1 MTGSGLYRI
10 SRPEQQFT
18 YRENSMTNS
27 EIALSRL
34 LDEASVRDTV
44 ARFADAATR
53 GDTDRFRATWAEDA
67 EWTIGDHVHA
77 VGVDDIVSTF
87 RKLRDE
93 RDFFVQFAVQGP
105 IEISGD
111 EATTGII
118 CNEAARGPG
127 ETYYRN
133 HAVTADRLR
142 RSENGWVFT
151 SRSFQYLWLDTSPFT
166 GNAFKLP
173 AGF

>member
-1 MTGSGLYRI
+1 MTA
-10 SRPEQQFT
+10 T
-18 YRENSMTNS
+18 HTEN
-27 EIALSRL
+27 ALSRL

-53 GDTDRFRATWAEDA
+53 GDIDRFRATWDEDG
-67 EWTIGDHVHA
+67 EWTIGERVHA

-87 RKLRDE
+87 RNLRAE

-111 EATTGII
+111 QASTGII
-118 CNEAARGPG
+118 CHEAARGPG

-133 HAVTADRLR
+133 HCVTVDHLK

-151 SRSFQYLWLDTSPFT
+151 SRSFQYVWLDTSPFT

>member
-1 MTGSGLYRI
+1 MSTTDI
-10 SRPEQQFT
+10 
-18 YRENSMTNS
+18 EN
-27 EIALSRL
+27 ALSRL
-34 LDEASVRDTV
+34 LDEAAIRDTV

-67 EWTIGDHVHA
+67 EWTIGERVHA

-93 RDFFVQFAVQGP
+93 RDFFVQFAVPGP
-105 IEISGD
+105 IEIHGD
-111 EATTGII
+111 EATTSII
-118 CNEAARGPG
+118 CHEAARGPG

-133 HAVTADRLR
+133 HSVAVDRLK

>member
-1 MTGSGLYRI
+1 MTTVHN
-10 SRPEQQFT
+10 ED
-18 YRENSMTNS
+18 
-27 EIALSRL
+27 ALSRL
-34 LDEASVRDTV
+34 LDEAAVRDTI

-67 EWTIGDHVHA
+67 EWTIGERVHA
-77 VGVDDIVSTF
+77 VGMDDIVSTF
-87 RKLRDE
+87 QKLRDE

-111 EATTGII
+111 EATTSII
-118 CNEAARGPG
+118 CHEAARGPG

-133 HAVTADRLR
+133 HSVTADRLR

-166 GNAFKLP
+166 GNAFQLP

>member
-1 MTGSGLYRI
+1 MT
-10 SRPEQQFT
+10 
-18 YRENSMTNS
+18 MTNA

-53 GDTDRFRATWAEDA
+53 GDIDRFRATWATDA
-67 EWTIGDHVHA
+67 EWMIGERVHA
-77 VGVDDIVSTF
+77 VGVDDIVSTYQ
-87 RKLRDE
+87 RLRE
-93 RDFFVQFAVQGP
+93 GRDFFVQFAVQGP

-111 EATTGII
+111 EATTSII
-118 CNEAARGPG
+118 CHEAARGPG

-133 HAVTADRLR
+133 HCVTADRLK

-151 SRSFQYLWLDTSPFT
+151 SRSFQYLWLDTSAFT
-166 GNAFKLP
+166 GNAFELP

>member
-1 MTGSGLYRI
+1 MTTI
-10 SRPEQQFT
+10 EA
-18 YRENSMTNS
+18 
-27 EIALSRL
+27 ALSRL
-34 LDEASVRDTV
+34 LDEASIRDTV

-53 GDTDRFRATWAEDA
+53 GDIDRFRATWAADA
-67 EWTIGDHVHA
+67 EWTIGERVHA

-105 IEISGD
+105 IDISGD
-111 EATTGII
+111 EATTSII
-118 CNEAARGPG
+118 CHEAARGPG
-127 ETYYRN
+127 EVYYRN
-133 HAVTADRLR
+133 HSVTVDHLR
-142 RSENGWVFT
+142 RSEDGWVFT
-151 SRSFQYLWLDTSPFT
+151 NRSFQYLWLDTSAFT

>member
-1 MTGSGLYRI
+1 MTTTDI
-10 SRPEQQFT
+10 
-18 YRENSMTNS
+18 EN
-27 EIALSRL
+27 ALSRL
-34 LDEASVRDTV
+34 LDEAAIRDTV

-67 EWTIGDHVHA
+67 EWTIGERVHA

-93 RDFFVQFAVQGP
+93 RDFFVQFAVPGP
-105 IEISGD
+105 IEIHGD
-111 EATTGII
+111 EATTSII
-118 CNEAARGPG
+118 CHEAARGPG

-133 HAVTADRLR
+133 HSVAVDRLR